1 MTTNVES
8 SRKGHIS
15 DDLRIEEIAADSS
28 ALTKIIVQAD
38 QQPSPQGWGKLVG
51 YFDPEHNRLFV
62 KDSFALPMPKNDE
75 KIKRSS
81 IEDRLGFKYKKT
93 GYKYRFVGFYIISDD
108 KNIFNHNIIDYFL
121 NAEEIKTPK
130 LFLHFSTEKALL
142 GKEPWSFYDL
152 DDKINEATLSF
163 VYKENY
169 AYEML
174 HNEFDQMNVKTDNI
188 FRTLPYSVTR
198 SPIFEH
204 YNAKYEGVYKNSF
217 RGNKQVD
224 YSDSLISQLGHN
236 LEQTSITMNQ
246 LLVNKNKGKTTS
258 KVNYLGDWV
267 RHREI
272 MGDKRELLNE
282 LSSKL
287 SVLERLCG

>member
-1 MTTNVES
+1 MTTNIES
-8 SRKGHIS
+8 SRLGHIS
-15 DDLRIEEIAADSS
+15 DDLRIEEVAADSS
-28 ALTKIIVQAD
+28 ALSKIIVQAD
-38 QQPSPQGWGKLVG
+38 QQKAPQGWGKLVG

-75 KIKRSS
+75 KIKRNA

-108 KNIFNHNIIDYFL
+108 KNIFNHNIIEYFL
-121 NAEEIKTPK
+121 NAEQIKTPK

-142 GKEPWSFYDL
+142 NKEPWCFYDL
-152 DDKINEATLSF
+152 DDKINESTHSF

-169 AYEML
+169 AYEVL
-174 HNEFDQMNVKTDNI
+174 HNEIEKLDIRNDNI
-188 FRTLPYSVTR
+188 FRSLPYSITR

-204 YNAKYEGVYKNSF
+204 YNTKYAKVYENSF
-217 RGNKQVD
+217 KGNKQID
-224 YSDSLISQLGHN
+224 FSDHLISQLGNN

-246 LLVNKNKGKTTS
+246 FLLDKTKGKTTS

-272 MGDKRELLNE
+272 MEDKRELLNE
-282 LSSKL
+282 LSDKL
-287 SVLERLCG
+287 GVLERLCG